1 MRFNGIFISRSL
13 EKSGNH
19 SHEFWELCM
28 NLEGKTINY
37 FNDVEHI
44 VEPGTVFVCP
54 PGGIHSKKAIT
65 GMFKDI
71 SIAFEDA
78 GYFDNISDYYFEDK
92 NNTFYNL
99 FMTMYDVYHSDFSE
113 KALIINSL
121 LESICGIIKSK
132 QGTAD
137 IIPVVEQLKESIYNN
152 FTNPEFKIS
161 DCITTSSYSKDY
173 LRQAFK
179 RQIGLSPLEYLND
192 LRISNAQK
200 MLITNREPVYRINEI
215 AQYSGFYDVGY
226 FTRMFKKK
234 TGMTPREF
242 RENNSS
248 LKDGEHLFIKF

>member
-28 NLEGKTINY
+28 NLEGVTINY

-44 VEPGTVFVCP
+44 VEPGTVFICP
-54 PGGIHSKKAIT
+54 PGGIHSKKSIT
-65 GMFKDI
+65 GTFKDI
-71 SIAFEDA
+71 SVAFEDN
-78 GYFDNISDYYFEDK
+78 GYFDNISEYYFEEK

-99 FMTMYDVYHSDFSE
+99 FMAMYDVYHSDFSE
-113 KALIINSL
+113 KTLIINSL

-132 QGTAD
+132 HGSAD
-137 IIPVVEQLKESIYNN
+137 ITPVVEQLKESIYNN

-161 DCITTSSYSKDY
+161 DVINTSNYSKDY

-200 MLITNREPVYRINEI
+200 MLITNREPLYRINEV
-215 AQYSGFYDVGY
+215 AQFS
-226 FTRMFKKK
+226 
-234 TGMTPREF
+234 
-242 RENNSS
+242 
-248 LKDGEHLFIKF
+248 